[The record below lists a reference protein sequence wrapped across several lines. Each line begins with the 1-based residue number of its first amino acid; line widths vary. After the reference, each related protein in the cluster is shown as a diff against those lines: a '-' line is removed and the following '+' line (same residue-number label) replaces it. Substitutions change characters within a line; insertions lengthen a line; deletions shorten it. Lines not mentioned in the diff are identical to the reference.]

1 MKRRTGIRLSENG
14 IGVAGTRDRTHIA
27 VTNQLAAM
35 GVSAFQVG
43 LLKYDDD
50 DLPMKTR
57 VYSAE
62 KLADPNTIRYLRL
75 ENSQDRNVNIVPHG
89 LHGLTLLDDVSL
101 STIARMKLEGFQPA
115 LVVETSPNNFQVW
128 LQHGQ
133 VLPEQES
140 STAARMLAHRFNAD
154 PSSASWCHY
163 GRLAGFTNRKAKYKD
178 PKTGYFPFVRL
189 QEHSGVQ
196 YDRAELF
203 VAQVR
208 AAILK
213 EEEEF
218 RKKEE
223 AARHVRWTSTS
234 NNQRRLTISDFRHR
248 PDYGGDGNRIDLA
261 YANWAL
267 DHGVPEHEVRAEIA
281 TRDLRKKGGQR
292 GQKAY
297 LDRTIKAAY
306 KYIMRHN

>member
-1 MKRRTGIRLSENG
+1 MENG
-14 IGVAGTRDRTHIA
+14 MGMAGTRDRTHIA
-27 VTNQLAAM
+27 VGNQLAAM

-75 ENSQDRNVNIVPHG
+75 ENSQDRNINIVPHG

-115 LVVETSPNNFQVW
+115 LVVETSPNNCQAW

-140 STAARMLAHRFNAD
+140 STAARMLADRFNAD

-196 YDRAELF
+196 YDRAEEF

-218 RKKEE
+218 QKREE
-223 AARHVRWTSTS
+223 ATRHFRWTSIS
-234 NNQRRLTISDFRHR
+234 NKQRRLTISDFRNR
-248 PDYGGDGNRIDLA
+248 PDYGGDGNRIDMA

-281 TRDLRKKGGQR
+281 TRDLSKKGGQR

-306 KYIMRHN
+306 KYITRHN

>member
-1 MKRRTGIRLSENG
+1 MANN
-14 IGVAGTRDRTHIA
+14 RDRTQIA
-27 VTNQLAAM
+27 VTLQLAAM
-35 GVSAFQVG
+35 GAAEYQLG

-50 DLPMKTR
+50 ALPMKTR

-62 KLADPNTIRYLRL
+62 KLSDPNSIRYLRM
-75 ENSQDRNVNIVPHG
+75 ENSQDRNINIVPHG
-89 LHGLTLLDDVSL
+89 LHSLTLLDDVSL
-101 STIARMKLEGFQPA
+101 ATVARMKKEGFQPA
-115 LVVETSPNNFQVW
+115 VVVETSPNNFQAW

-140 STAARMLAHRFNAD
+140 STVARLLARRFEAD

-163 GRLAGFTNRKAKYKD
+163 GRLAGFTNRKVKYKH

-189 QEHSGVQ
+189 HEHSGVK
-196 YDRAELF
+196 YDRADKF

-208 AAILK
+208 ETILR

-223 AARHVRWTSTS
+223 AARHFRWTNS
-234 NNQRRLTISDFRHR
+234 NSGQRRLTISDFRNK
-248 PDYGGDGNRIDLA
+248 PELGGDGNRIDMA

-267 DHGVPEHEVRAEIA
+267 DHDVPEHEVRTEIA
-281 TRDLRKKGGQR
+281 TRDLSKKGGQR

-306 KYIMRHN
+306 KYIARHR

>member
-1 MKRRTGIRLSENG
+1 MAENK
-14 IGVAGTRDRTHIA
+14 DRTQIA
-27 VTNQLAAM
+27 VTLQLAAM
-35 GVSAFQVG
+35 GAAEYQLG

-62 KLADPNTIRYLRL
+62 KLSDPNTIRYLRL
-75 ENSQDRNVNIVPHG
+75 ENSQDRNINIVPHG
-89 LHGLTLLDDVSL
+89 LHSLTLLDDVTIA
-101 STIARMKLEGFQPA
+101 TIARMKDEGFQPA
-115 LVVETSPNNFQVW
+115 VVVETSPNNFQAW

-133 VLPEQES
+133 VLPELES
-140 STAARMLAHRFNAD
+140 SIAARLLAQRFEAD

-163 GRLAGFTNRKAKYKD
+163 GRLAGFTNRKVKYKD
-178 PKTGYFPFVRL
+178 PKTGYFPFAHLR
-189 QEHSGVQ
+189 EHSGIK
-196 YDRAELF
+196 YDRADEF

-208 AAILK
+208 EAILE

-223 AARHVRWTSTS
+223 AARHFRWTS
-234 NNQRRLTISDFRHR
+234 NNNTQRRLTISDFRNK
-248 PDYGGDGNRIDLA
+248 PELGGDGNRIDMA
-261 YANWAL
+261 YTIWAI

-281 TRDLRKKGGQR
+281 TRDLSKKGGQR

-306 KYIMRHN
+306 KYIARHH

>member
-1 MKRRTGIRLSENG
+1 MADNRARTQ
-14 IGVAGTRDRTHIA
+14 IA
-27 VTNQLAAM
+27 VTLQLAAM
-35 GVSAFQVG
+35 GAAEYQLG

-50 DLPMKTR
+50 DVPMKTR

-62 KLADPNTIRYLRL
+62 KLSDPNTVRYLRL
-75 ENSQDRNVNIVPHG
+75 ENSHDRNINIVPHG
-89 LHGLTLLDDVSL
+89 LHSLTLLDDVSL
-101 STIARMKLEGFQPA
+101 ATVARMKEEGFQPA
-115 LVVETSPNNFQVW
+115 VVVETSPNNFQAW

-140 STAARMLAHRFNAD
+140 STAARLLARRFEAD

-163 GRLAGFTNRKAKYKD
+163 GRLAGFTNRKAKYKH

-189 QEHSGVQ
+189 HEHSGIK
-196 YDRAELF
+196 YDQADKF

-208 AAILK
+208 ETILR

-223 AARHVRWTSTS
+223 AARHFRWTNS
-234 NNQRRLTISDFRHR
+234 NSGQRRLTISDFRNK
-248 PDYGGDGNRIDLA
+248 PELGGDGNRIDMA

-267 DHGVPEHEVRAEIA
+267 DHDVPEHEVRTEIA
-281 TRDLRKKGGQR
+281 TRDLSKKGGQR

-306 KYIMRHN
+306 KYIARHR

>member
-1 MKRRTGIRLSENG
+1 MADN
-14 IGVAGTRDRTHIA
+14 RDRTQIA
-27 VTNQLAAM
+27 VNLQLAAM
-35 GVSAFQVG
+35 GAAEYQLG

-62 KLADPNTIRYLRL
+62 KLSDPNTIRYLRL
-75 ENSQDRNVNIVPHG
+75 ENSQDRNINIVPHG
-89 LHGLTLLDDVSL
+89 LHSLTLLDDVSL
-101 STIARMKLEGFQPA
+101 AALARMKDDGFQPA
-115 LVVETSPNNFQVW
+115 VVVETSPNNFQAW

-140 STAARMLAHRFNAD
+140 STAARLLAQRFEAD

-178 PKTGYFPFVRL
+178 PRTGYFPFVRL
-189 QEHSGVQ
+189 HEHSGIK
-196 YDRAELF
+196 YDRADEF

-208 AAILK
+208 EAILR

-218 RKKEE
+218 RRKEE
-223 AARHVRWTSTS
+223 ATRHFRWTSS
-234 NNQRRLTISDFRHR
+234 NSAQRRLTISDFRNK
-248 PDYGGDGNRIDLA
+248 PELGGDGNRIDMA

-267 DHGVPEHEVRAEIA
+267 DHGVPENEVRAEIA
-281 TRDLRKKGGQR
+281 TRDLSKKGGQR

-306 KYIMRHN
+306 KYIARHH

>member
-1 MKRRTGIRLSENG
+1 MDLGMADN
-14 IGVAGTRDRTHIA
+14 RDRTQIA
-27 VTNQLAAM
+27 VTLQLAAM
-35 GVSAFQVG
+35 GAAEYQLG
-43 LLKYDDD
+43 LLKFDDD

-62 KLADPNTIRYLRL
+62 KLSDPNTIRYLRL
-75 ENSQDRNVNIVPHG
+75 ENSQDRNINIVPHG
-89 LHGLTLLDDVSL
+89 LHSLTLLDDVSL
-101 STIARMKLEGFQPA
+101 ATIARMKEEGFQPA
-115 LVVETSPNNFQVW
+115 LVVETSPNNFQAW

-140 STAARMLAHRFNAD
+140 STAARLLALRFDAD

-178 PKTGYFPFVRL
+178 AKTGYFPFVRL
-189 QEHSGVQ
+189 HEHRGVK
-196 YDRAELF
+196 YDRAEEY

-208 AAILK
+208 EAILK

-223 AARHVRWTSTS
+223 AAKHFRWT
-234 NNQRRLTISDFRHR
+234 NNNSGQRRLTISDFRNR
-248 PDYGGDGNRIDLA
+248 PELGGDGNRIDMA

-267 DHGVPEHEVRAEIA
+267 DHGVPEHEVRSEIA
-281 TRDLRKKGGQR
+281 SRDLSKKGGQR

-306 KYIMRHN
+306 KYISRHH

>member
-1 MKRRTGIRLSENG
+1 MADN
-14 IGVAGTRDRTHIA
+14 RDRTQIA
-27 VTNQLAAM
+27 VTLQLAAM
-35 GVSAFQVG
+35 GAAEYQLG

-50 DLPMKTR
+50 DVPMKTR
-57 VYSAE
+57 VYGAE
-62 KLADPNTIRYLRL
+62 KLLDPSTVRYLRL
-75 ENSQDRNVNIVPHG
+75 ENSQDRNINIVPHG
-89 LHGLTLLDDVSL
+89 LHSLTLLDDVSL
-101 STIARMKLEGFQPA
+101 ATVARMKEEGFQPA
-115 LVVETSPNNFQVW
+115 VVVETSPNNFQAW

-140 STAARMLAHRFNAD
+140 STAARLLARRFEAD

-163 GRLAGFTNRKAKYKD
+163 GRLAGFTNRKAKYKH

-189 QEHSGVQ
+189 HEHSGIK
-196 YDRAELF
+196 YDHADKF

-208 AAILK
+208 ETILR

-218 RKKEE
+218 RRKEE
-223 AARHVRWTSTS
+223 AARHFRWTNS
-234 NNQRRLTISDFRHR
+234 NSGQRRLTISDFRNK
-248 PDYGGDGNRIDLA
+248 PELGGDGNRIDMA

-267 DHGVPEHEVRAEIA
+267 DHDVPEHEVRTEIA
-281 TRDLRKKGGQR
+281 TRDLSKKGGQR

-306 KYIMRHN
+306 KYIARHR

>member
-1 MKRRTGIRLSENG
+1 MAEN
-14 IGVAGTRDRTHIA
+14 TDRTQIA
-27 VTNQLAAM
+27 VTLQLAAM
-35 GVSAFQVG
+35 GAAEYQLG

-62 KLADPNTIRYLRL
+62 KLSDPNTIRYLRL
-75 ENSQDRNVNIVPHG
+75 ENSQDRNINIVPHG
-89 LHGLTLLDDVSL
+89 FHSLTLLDDVPL
-101 STIARMKLEGFQPA
+101 GTITRMKEEGFQPA
-115 LVVETSPNNFQVW
+115 LVVETSPNNFQTW

-133 VLPEQES
+133 ILPEQES
-140 STAARMLAHRFNAD
+140 STAARMLAQRFDAD

-178 PKTGYFPFVRL
+178 PRTGYFPFVRL
-189 QEHSGVQ
+189 HEHSGVK
-196 YDRAELF
+196 YDRAEEF

-208 AAILK
+208 EAILR

-223 AARHVRWTSTS
+223 AAKNFRWTS
-234 NNQRRLTISDFRHR
+234 NNNSQRRLTISDFRSR
-248 PDYGGDGNRIDLA
+248 PELGGDGNRIDMA

-267 DHGVPEHEVRAEIA
+267 DHGVPEHEVRVEIT
-281 TRDLRKKGGQR
+281 TRDLSKKGGQR

-306 KYIMRHN
+306 KYIARHR

>member
-1 MKRRTGIRLSENG
+1 MDLGMAEN
-14 IGVAGTRDRTHIA
+14 RDRTHIA
-27 VTNQLAAM
+27 VALQVAAM
-35 GVSAFQVG
+35 GAAEYQLG
-43 LLKYDDD
+43 LLKFDDD

-62 KLADPNTIRYLRL
+62 ILADPNTIRYLRL
-75 ENSQDRNVNIVPHG
+75 ENSQDRNINIVPHG
-89 LHGLTLLDDVSL
+89 LHSLTLLDDVSL
-101 STIARMKLEGFQPA
+101 ATVARMKEEGFQPA
-115 LVVETSPNNFQVW
+115 LVVETSPNNCQAW

-140 STAARMLAHRFNAD
+140 STAARLLAKRFDAD

-178 PKTGYFPFVRL
+178 AKTGYFPFVRL
-189 QEHSGVQ
+189 REHSGVK
-196 YDRAELF
+196 YDRAEEFL
-203 VAQVR
+203 AHARQ
-208 AAILK
+208 AILK

-223 AARHVRWTSTS
+223 ASKHFRWT
-234 NNQRRLTISDFRHR
+234 NNNNGKRRLTISDFRNR
-248 PDYGGDGNRIDLA
+248 PELGGDGNRIDMA

-267 DHGVPEHEVRAEIA
+267 DHGVPEHEVRSEIA
-281 TRDLRKKGGQR
+281 TRDLSKKGGQR

-306 KYIMRHN
+306 KYISRHR

>member
-1 MKRRTGIRLSENG
+1 MADN
-14 IGVAGTRDRTHIA
+14 RDRTQIA
-27 VTNQLAAM
+27 VTLQLAAM
-35 GVSAFQVG
+35 GAAEYQLG

-50 DLPMKTR
+50 VLPMKTR

-62 KLADPNTIRYLRL
+62 KLSDPNTIRYLRL
-75 ENSQDRNVNIVPHG
+75 ENSQDRNINIVPHG
-89 LHGLTLLDDVSL
+89 LHSLTLLDDVSL
-101 STIARMKLEGFQPA
+101 ATVARMKKEGFQPTV
-115 LVVETSPNNFQVW
+115 VVETSPNNFQAW

-140 STAARMLAHRFNAD
+140 STVARLLARRFEAD
-154 PSSASWCHY
+154 LSSASWCHY
-163 GRLAGFTNRKAKYKD
+163 GRLAGFTNRKAKYKH

-189 QEHSGVQ
+189 HEHSGVK
-196 YDRAELF
+196 YDRADKF

-208 AAILK
+208 ETILR

-223 AARHVRWTSTS
+223 AARHFRWTNS
-234 NNQRRLTISDFRHR
+234 NSGQRRLTISDFRNK
-248 PDYGGDGNRIDLA
+248 PELGGDGNRIDMA

-267 DHGVPEHEVRAEIA
+267 DHDVPEHEVRTEIA
-281 TRDLRKKGGQR
+281 TRDLSKKGGQR

-306 KYIMRHN
+306 KYIARHR

>member
-1 MKRRTGIRLSENG
+1 MADN
-14 IGVAGTRDRTHIA
+14 RDRTQIA
-27 VTNQLAAM
+27 VTLQLAAM
-35 GVSAFQVG
+35 GAAEYQLG

-50 DLPMKTR
+50 VLPMKTR

-62 KLADPNTIRYLRL
+62 KLSDPNTIRYLRL
-75 ENSQDRNVNIVPHG
+75 ENSQDRNINIVPHG
-89 LHGLTLLDDVSL
+89 LHSLTLLDDVSL
-101 STIARMKLEGFQPA
+101 ATVARMKKEGFQPTV
-115 LVVETSPNNFQVW
+115 VVETSPNNFQAW

-140 STAARMLAHRFNAD
+140 STVARLLARRFEAD
-154 PSSASWCHY
+154 LSSASWCHY
-163 GRLAGFTNRKAKYKD
+163 GRLAGFTNRKAKYKH

-189 QEHSGVQ
+189 HEHSGVK
-196 YDRAELF
+196 YDRADKF

-208 AAILK
+208 ETILR

-223 AARHVRWTSTS
+223 AARHFRWTNS
-234 NNQRRLTISDFRHR
+234 NSGQRRLTISDFRNK
-248 PDYGGDGNRIDLA
+248 PGLGGDGNRIDMA

-267 DHGVPEHEVRAEIA
+267 DHDVPEHEVRTEIA
-281 TRDLRKKGGQR
+281 TRDLSKKGGQR

-306 KYIMRHN
+306 KYIARHR

>member
-1 MKRRTGIRLSENG
+1 MAENK
-14 IGVAGTRDRTHIA
+14 DRTQIA
-27 VTNQLAAM
+27 VALQLAAM
-35 GVSAFQVG
+35 GAVEYQLG

-50 DLPMKTR
+50 ELPMKTR

-62 KLADPNTIRYLRL
+62 KLSDPSTIRYLRL
-75 ENSQDRNVNIVPHG
+75 ENSQDRNINIVPHG
-89 LHGLTLLDDVSL
+89 LHSLTLLDDVSL
-101 STIARMKLEGFQPA
+101 ATITRMKDEGFQPA
-115 LVVETSPNNFQVW
+115 VVVETSPNNFQAW

-133 VLPEQES
+133 VLPELES
-140 STAARMLAHRFNAD
+140 STAARLLAQRFEAD

-163 GRLAGFTNRKAKYKD
+163 GRLAGFTNRKVKYKD
-178 PKTGYFPFVRL
+178 PKTGYFPFAHLR
-189 QEHSGVQ
+189 EHSGIR
-196 YDRAELF
+196 YDRADEF

-208 AAILK
+208 EAILR

-223 AARHVRWTSTS
+223 AARHFRWT
-234 NNQRRLTISDFRHR
+234 NNNSSQRRLTITDFRNK
-248 PDYGGDGNRIDLA
+248 PELGGDGNRIDMA
-261 YANWAL
+261 YTIWAI

-281 TRDLRKKGGQR
+281 TRDLSKKGGQR

-306 KYIMRHN
+306 KYIARHH

>member
-1 MKRRTGIRLSENG
+1 MADN
-14 IGVAGTRDRTHIA
+14 RDRTQIA
-27 VTNQLAAM
+27 VTLQLAAM
-35 GVSAFQVG
+35 DAAEYQLG

-50 DLPMKTR
+50 ELPMKTR

-62 KLADPNTIRYLRL
+62 KLSDSNTIRYLRL
-75 ENSQDRNVNIVPHG
+75 ENSQDRNINIVPHG
-89 LHGLTLLDDVSL
+89 LHSLTLLDDVTL
-101 STIARMKLEGFQPA
+101 ATIARMKDEGFQPA
-115 LVVETSPNNFQVW
+115 VVVETSPNNFQAW

-140 STAARMLAHRFNAD
+140 STAARLLAQRFEAD

-178 PKTGYFPFVRL
+178 PRTGYFPFVRL
-189 QEHSGVQ
+189 HEHSGIK
-196 YDRAELF
+196 YDRADEF

-208 AAILK
+208 EAILR

-218 RKKEE
+218 RRKEE
-223 AARHVRWTSTS
+223 ATRHFRWTSS
-234 NNQRRLTISDFRHR
+234 NSAQRRLTISDFRNK
-248 PDYGGDGNRIDLA
+248 PELGGDGNRIDMA
-261 YANWAL
+261 YAIWAI

-281 TRDLRKKGGQR
+281 TRDLSKKGGQR

-306 KYIMRHN
+306 KYIARHH

>member
-1 MKRRTGIRLSENG
+1 MADN
-14 IGVAGTRDRTHIA
+14 RDRTQIA
-27 VTNQLAAM
+27 VTLQLAAM
-35 GVSAFQVG
+35 GAAEYQLG

-50 DLPMKTR
+50 VLPMKTR

-62 KLADPNTIRYLRL
+62 KLSDPNTIRYLRL
-75 ENSQDRNVNIVPHG
+75 ENSQDRNINIVPHG
-89 LHGLTLLDDVSL
+89 LHSLTLLDDVAL
-101 STIARMKLEGFQPA
+101 ATVARMKKEGFQPA
-115 LVVETSPNNFQVW
+115 VVVETSPNNFQAW

-140 STAARMLAHRFNAD
+140 STVARLLARRFEAD

-163 GRLAGFTNRKAKYKD
+163 GRLAGFTNRKAKYKH
-178 PKTGYFPFVRL
+178 PKTGHFPFVRL
-189 QEHSGVQ
+189 HEHSGVK
-196 YDRAELF
+196 YDRADKF

-208 AAILK
+208 ETILR

-223 AARHVRWTSTS
+223 AARHFRWTNS
-234 NNQRRLTISDFRHR
+234 NSGQRRLTISDFRNK
-248 PDYGGDGNRIDLA
+248 PELGGDGNRIDMA

-267 DHGVPEHEVRAEIA
+267 DHDVPEHEVRTEIA
-281 TRDLRKKGGQR
+281 TRDLSKKGGQR

-306 KYIMRHN
+306 KYIARHR

>member
-1 MKRRTGIRLSENG
+1 MGAAEY
-14 IGVAGTRDRTHIA
+14 
-27 VTNQLAAM
+27 QL
-35 GVSAFQVG
+35 G

-57 VYSAE
+57 KYSAD

-75 ENSQDRNVNIVPHG
+75 ENSQDRNINIVPHG
-89 LHGLTLLDDVSL
+89 PHSLTLLDDLSL
-101 STIARMKLEGFQPA
+101 ATITRMKDGGYQPA
-115 LVVETSPNNFQVW
+115 LVVETSPNNFQAW

-133 VLPEQES
+133 VLPEQVS
-140 STAARMLAHRFNAD
+140 STAARMLAQRFNAD

-163 GRLAGFTNRKAKYKD
+163 GRLAGFTNRKTKYKD
-178 PKTGYFPFVRL
+178 AKTGYFPFVRL
-189 QEHSGVQ
+189 HEHTGVK
-196 YDRAELF
+196 YDRAEEF
-203 VAQVR
+203 VDQVR
-208 AAILK
+208 AGIQR

-223 AARHVRWTSTS
+223 ATKHFRWTST
-234 NNQRRLTISDFRHR
+234 NNSQRRLTISDFRNR
-248 PDYGGDGNRIDLA
+248 SELGGDGNRIDMA

-267 DHGVPEHEVRAEIA
+267 DHGVPEHEVRAEISS
-281 TRDLRKKGGQR
+281 RDLSKKGGQR

-306 KYIMRHN
+306 KYISRSH